1 MLVNFKHK
9 GKPAY
14 AFAIH
19 NFSQVSD
26 AVLLVMADKKQQK
39 STMLFTYGNGS
50 WQTNED
56 LSFLNAESFQQ
67 INKALATLR
76 DPNYAGMD
84 APGMF
89 NKQDNNEHSV
99 YSK

>member
-39 STMLFTYGNGS
+39 STMLFTYGNGN
-50 WQTNED
+50 WQTNDD

-67 INKALATLR
+67 INNALTTLVNP
-76 DPNYAGMD
+76 DHAGMD
-84 APGMF
+84 EPGLSG
-89 NKQDNNEHSV
+89 KQADD
-99 YSK
+99 

>member
-9 GKPAY
+9 GKSAY

-39 STMLFTYGNGS
+39 STMLFTYGNGN
-50 WQTNED
+50 WQTNDD

-84 APGMF
+84 AHQMF
-89 NKQDNNEHSV
+89 HKQGNNDRNV
-99 YSK
+99 YG

>member
-89 NKQDNNEHSV
+89 DKQDNNEHSV
-99 YSK
+99 YR